1 MKKALLVIL
10 AFAVLFSFPS
20 AFAGKD
26 ELSKDEIKAIAIK
39 EVKAKGF
46 KIEGAEIIYD
56 SGNKMWTRKIGYLTQ
71 KIDDRNH
78 GVLVQGF
85 QKNYRTVYFDLKE
98 PANDL
103 WVFVDKD
110 TGEVLAVISD

>member
-1 MKKALLVIL
+1 MKRVILVALVFALLL
-10 AFAVLFSFPS
+10 SFSF
-20 AFAGKD
+20 AYAEKKEF
-26 ELSKDEIKAIAIK
+26 SKAEIKDIAIRT
-39 EVKAKGF
+39 VKAKGYDL
-46 KIEGAEIIYD
+46 EEAEIIYD